1 MAKKPAARTRAVLPA
16 SAAASRHR
24 VVADAD
30 RPRLLEVMQ
39 RLRRVEGQIRG
50 ILQMIEQD
58 QGCDAVAQQLSAA
71 RRALDRAFYE
81 MIACSLE
88 LELGRSA
95 DDAGLRERIAETTRL
110 MAKYA

>member
-1 MAKKPAARTRAVLPA
+1 MAKKHASRTRANVPET
-16 SAAASRHR
+16 AAASRR
-24 VVADAD
+24 RGVD
-30 RPRLLEVMQ
+30 RPDHREVMQ

-58 QGCDAVAQQLSAA
+58 QDCDAVAQQLSAA
-71 RRALDRAFYE
+71 RKALDRAFYE

-88 LELGRSA
+88 MELGRSA